1 LEIIDDF
8 MIKETL
14 LKLGLTSNEVEI
26 YLTLL
31 NKGEISVNEIGSSSG
46 LHRQV
51 CYDALDRLLEK
62 GVVSYIIKNNKKFF
76 KALKPDKIIDYL
88 DKREQEIE
96 QKKQDINSIMPQLLG
111 MFLTEKEETEVEVIK
126 GKMVLR
132 TIYNDIIRT
141 LKETKKEDRT
151 EAEKEVMSEAG
162 KRLRK
167 VMCAMGIEETKF
179 LEFDKIAI
187 EQYINRMRKN
197 KFKEKLLAKKS
208 TATFFEGLQSE
219 YRLIPDHLFNPNPT
233 HIYGN
238 NVAIIIW
245 GNPIYGIIIRNKQ
258 VADANRKYFEM
269 LWKMAKKR

>member
-1 LEIIDDF
+1 

-88 DKREQEIE
+88 DERKQEIE

-111 MFLTEKEETEVEVIK
+111 MFSTEKEETEVEVIK

-132 TIYNDIIRT
+132 TVYNDIIRT
-141 LKETKKEDRT
+141 LKETKKENG
-151 EAEKEVMSEAG
+151 KEMIKETKEG
-162 KRLRK
+162 QRK
-167 VMCAMGIEETKF
+167 VMYAMGIEETKF

-197 KFKEKLLAKKS
+197 RFKEKLLARES
-208 TATFFEGLQSE
+208 AATFFEGSQSE
-219 YRLIPDHLFNPNPT
+219 YRLIPNHLFNPNPT
-233 HIYGN
+233 HIYGDK
-238 NVAIIIW
+238 VAMIIW
-245 GNPIYGIIIRNKQ
+245 GNPVYGIIIRNKQ

-269 LWKMAKKR
+269 LWKIAKKRRHIKP